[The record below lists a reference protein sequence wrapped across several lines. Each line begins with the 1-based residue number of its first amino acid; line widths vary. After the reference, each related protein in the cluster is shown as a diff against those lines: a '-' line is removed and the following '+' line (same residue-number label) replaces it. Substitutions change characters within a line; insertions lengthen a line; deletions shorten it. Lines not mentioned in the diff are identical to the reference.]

1 MMKRLLAFSFWLL
14 AMGICVAQA
23 QSKDDQ
29 LKRIRAIYTQAKQQV
44 VDNGKDGQPP
54 LDMHIH
60 VSNGSMVS
68 EDFALDDET
77 DVHYYFTRSKK
88 EPDTDFLEEFSCY
101 FISEYWT
108 SHGHDRS
115 REFLLDP
122 EDGHLLFAYMK
133 GETDGGFIV
142 ETRYY
147 YDDKG
152 NLIDQIHKTGNEEFG
167 LSEVEPGSHT
177 WNNGESEKDA
187 SEYFLDVFN
196 GILFSSDDFSA
207 ASERDGKATP
217 KAERMK
223 FIRETYTQAKQKIEL
238 DKQAELPRNI
248 QITIHDQR
256 FEVSPPVTREINYY
270 FEDVKGQDTPEKHCY
285 FISDHTSFM
294 GFDRYCEYLF
304 DTKSHDLIF
313 SYDRGCEEGEEREWR
328 YYFNE
333 NRKCIEAKSEA
344 EEIGDGL
351 SEKMAAKDYVDTFR
365 KLIRE

>member
-1 MMKRLLAFSFWLL
+1 MKQLLFFTIWLL
-14 AMGICVAQA
+14 AIGSAHA
-23 QSKDDQ
+23 QSKADQ
-29 LKRIRAIYTQAKQQV
+29 VKRIRQVYAEAKQKQA
-44 VDNGKDGQPP
+44 DNGKGGKAPF
-54 LDMHIH
+54 DMHIL
-60 VSNGSMVS
+60 VNNGEMIS
-68 EDFALDDET
+68 EDFELDDIT
-77 DVHYYFTRSKK
+77 NLYYYFDKMKK
-88 EPDTDFLEEFSCY
+88 DSNTDLLDSVKCY
-101 FISEYWT
+101 LIIEDWT
-108 SHGHDRS
+108 SHGHTRY
-115 REFLLDP
+115 REFLFDP
-122 EDGHLLFAYMK
+122 DKGHLIFAYMK

-152 NLIDQIHKTGNEEFG
+152 DLIDQIHKTGNEEFG

-177 WNNGESEKDA
+177 WNNGDSEKNA
-187 SEYFLDVFN
+187 GEYFMDVFN

-328 YYFNE
+328 YYFDE

-351 SEKMAAKDYVDTFR
+351 SEKVAAKDYIDTFR

>member
-1 MMKRLLAFSFWLL
+1 MKQLLFFTIWLL
-14 AMGICVAQA
+14 AIGSAHA
-23 QSKDDQ
+23 QSKADQ
-29 LKRIRAIYTQAKQQV
+29 VKRIRQVYAEAKQKQA
-44 VDNGKDGQPP
+44 DNGKGGKAPF
-54 LDMHIH
+54 DMHIL
-60 VSNGSMVS
+60 VNNGEMIS
-68 EDFALDDET
+68 EDFELDDIT
-77 DVHYYFTRSKK
+77 NLYYYFDKMKK
-88 EPDTDFLEEFSCY
+88 DSNTDLLDSVKCY
-101 FISEYWT
+101 LIIEDWT
-108 SHGHDRS
+108 SHGHTRY
-115 REFLLDP
+115 REFLFDP
-122 EDGHLLFAYMK
+122 DKGHLIFAYMK

-313 SYDRGCEEGEEREWR
+313 SYDRGREEDEEREWR